1 MAAMN
6 DVNRGS
12 GHAGDTQDL
21 QSLADGAA
29 LGDVNLAQ
37 FERAQR
43 VIPGGVNSP
52 VRAFRSVGGTPR
64 FMVSAR
70 GPYIV
75 DAEGREYVD
84 LVASWG
90 PAILGHAHPAVVSAV
105 QEAAGRGLSFG
116 ASTPAETELAEAVL
130 GRVPF
135 IDKLR
140 LVSTGTEA
148 TMTAIR
154 LARGYTGRPLL
165 IKFAGH
171 YHGHSDGLLAEAG
184 SGLATLSLPGSAGVT
199 EATAAQTLVLPYN
212 DLDAVRAAFEANGP
226 DIAAVI
232 TEAAAANMGVVAPD
246 EGFNAALTDLAHEYG
261 ALLILD
267 EVLTGFRVS
276 EAGYWGLDRS
286 YTPDLVTF
294 GKVIG
299 GGMPLAAVGGRT
311 ELMDFLAP
319 TGPVYQAGTLSGNP
333 VAVAAGLA
341 TLAHADEAVYDRLDV
356 VAGTLSAAVSGAL
369 AAEGVAHRVQRA
381 GNLFSF
387 VFGDFAA
394 APRSY
399 AEVQSQE
406 AFRYRPF
413 FHAMLDAGVSLP
425 PSVFEAWFVTA
436 AHDDAAV
443 DRILDALPAAAR
455 AAAAASAS

>member
-1 MAAMN
+1 MAAVN
-6 DVNRGS
+6 D
-12 GHAGDTQDL
+12 A
-21 QSLADGAA
+21 
-29 LGDVNLAQ
+29 NLEQ

-64 FMVSAR
+64 FIVSAR
-70 GPYIV
+70 GPYV
-75 DAEGREYVD
+75 TDADGREYVD

-90 PAILGHAHPAVVSAV
+90 PAILGHAHPAVVDAV
-105 QEAAGRGLSFG
+105 QQAAARGLSFG
-116 ASTPAETELAEAVL
+116 ASTPAETELAEAVI

-148 TMTAIR
+148 TMSAIR
-154 LARGYTGRPLL
+154 LARGFTGRPLL

-171 YHGHSDGLLAEAG
+171 YHGHSDSLLAEAG
-184 SGLATLSLPGSAGVT
+184 SGLATLALPGSAGVT
-199 EATAAQTLVLPYN
+199 EATAAQTIVLPYN
-212 DLDAVRAAFEANGP
+212 DLDAVRAVFEAQGP

-232 TEAAAANMGVVAPD
+232 TEAAAANMGVVPPD
-246 EGFNAALTDLAHEYG
+246 EGFNAALTDLAHEFG

-276 EAGYWGLDRS
+276 EAGFWGLDRG

-294 GKVIG
+294 GKVVG
-299 GGMPLAAVGGRT
+299 GGMPLAALGGRA

-319 TGPVYQAGTLSGNP
+319 AGPVYQAGTLSGNP

-341 TLAHADEAVYDRLDV
+341 TLALANEAVYDRLDT
-356 VAGTLSAAVSGAL
+356 VAETVSSAVSDAL
-369 AAEGVAHRVQRA
+369 ASEGVTHHVQRA

-387 VFGDFAA
+387 VFGPFDR
-394 APRSY
+394 APRTY
-399 AEVQSQE
+399 AEVQRQE
-406 AFRYRPF
+406 AYRYRAF
-413 FHAMLDAGVSLP
+413 FHAMLDQGVSLP

-443 DRILDALPAAAR
+443 ARILDALPAAAR
-455 AAAAASAS
+455 AAAAAPAPTL